1 MRYIDI
7 DMDIYIYIYNIIYLS
22 TVYVTVIEQCAV
34 LIYNIVGQCYSLI
47 ISFERWKLVQPTAP
61 RKEKS
66 SYIYSF
72 ENFD

>member
-1 MRYIDI
+1 MDI
-7 DMDIYIYIYNIIYLS
+7 YIYIYIYNIIYLS

-47 ISFERWKLVQPTAP
+47 ISFERWKLVQPTAA

>member
-1 MRYIDI
+1 
-7 DMDIYIYIYNIIYLS
+7 MDIYIYIYNIIYLS

-47 ISFERWKLVQPTAP
+47 ISFERWKLVQPTAA